1 MTSFRIDRVPFVPA
15 ALVEWAK
22 EDPRSANWPVVYTLE
37 GSKRIYVGESIHA
50 LTRMNQHLARPD
62 RKHLDNVSVI
72 IDPTFNKSVCL
83 DLESQLIA
91 WFAGDGKYQVDN
103 ANAGLTG
110 SNYYDRDL
118 YREQFRAIFEAL
130 RADGMF
136 EGTITEIENS
146 DLFKLSP
153 FKTLNYDQRVAVMRI
168 MEHLFEDLRVGR
180 RSTAV
185 VQGQPGTGKT
195 IVGIYLMK
203 LLSDIRRGVTIDDS
217 DSDAVFAGFFTP
229 KNAAL
234 LADFRMGL
242 VIPQQSLRETVGKV
256 FRKTSGLSRDLVLS
270 PFDVGQSADAYDLLI
285 VDEAHRLQ
293 QLSATIAVLITKFKT
308 INRELF
314 NGDEQGGNQLDWIRR
329 KSTHRIFLL
338 DAEQSIR
345 PGSDLPA
352 HVTRDLER
360 EAAAADR
367 LYPLTTQMR
376 VRADEDYIGYI
387 REVLSESPPAPAWF
401 SEYDFRFFD
410 DISEMRAAI
419 LERNRELGL
428 SRLVAGYAWEWR
440 SKNDPEAFDIE
451 IGRERLQWNR
461 TAKDWVSSPTSI
473 DEVGSIHTIQGYDLN
488 YAGVIIGP
496 DLRFDPATKRL
507 YFVRE
512 SYYDTKGKQNNAMLG
527 QTYSDND
534 LLSYVVNIYRVL
546 LSRGIRGTYVY
557 VCDPA
562 LRDYLHGFIPPADS
576 TVAEARDEGPVL
588 DLMHRSN
595 MQSAGS
601 SSILAIE
608 VDTAPN
614 AAAAQQPDRPGSPLK
629 DHL

>member
-1 MTSFRIDRVPFVPA
+1 MTNFRIDRVPFKPA

-22 EDPRSANWPVVYTLE
+22 EDPRSANWPVVYTID
-37 GSKRIYVGESIHA
+37 GGKRIYVGESIHA
-50 LTRMNQHLARPD
+50 VTRMHQHLARPD
-62 RKHLDNVSVI
+62 RRHLDTVRVV

-103 ANAGLTG
+103 ANAGLSG

-118 YREQFRAIFEAL
+118 YREQFRAIFDAL

-136 EGTITEIENS
+136 EGTIAEIENS

-168 MEHLFEDLRVGR
+168 LEHLFEDLRADR

-203 LLSDIRRGVTIDDS
+203 LLSDIRRGLPIDDS
-217 DSDAVFAGFFTP
+217 DSDAVFAGFFTAE
-229 KNAAL
+229 NAEL

-270 PFDVGQSADAYDLLI
+270 PFDVGQDADGFDLLI

-293 QLSATIAVLITKFKT
+293 QLSATIAVLITKFKK
-308 INRELF
+308 INQTLF
-314 NGDEQGGNQLDWIRR
+314 GDVQGGNQLDWVRR
-329 KSTHRIFLL
+329 KSDHRILLL

-352 HVTRDLER
+352 HITKDLER
-360 EAAAADR
+360 EAAVADR
-367 LYPLTTQMR
+367 LYPLKTQMR

-387 REVLSESPPAPAWF
+387 REVLSDTPPAPAWF
-401 SEYDFRFFD
+401 ADYDFRLFD
-410 DISEMRAAI
+410 DITEMRAAI
-419 LERNRELGL
+419 LQRNRELGL
-428 SRLVAGYAWEWR
+428 SRLIAGYAWEWR
-440 SKNDPEAFDIE
+440 SKTDPEAFDIE
-451 IGRERLQWNR
+451 IGRQKLQWNR

-496 DLRFDPATKRL
+496 DLRFDATAKRL
-507 YFVRE
+507 YFVRD
-512 SYYDTKGKQNNAMLG
+512 SYFDTKGKQNNSMLG
-527 QTYSDND
+527 QTYTDDD

-562 LRDYLHGFIPPADS
+562 LREYLRRYVPPAAPDAS
-576 TVAEARDEGPVL
+576 QLRDHTQSI
-588 DLMHRSN
+588 DLMYPPTRSSGGDESVFAVEMN
-595 MQSAGS
+595 DSRADGFEDDVAPKRAG
-601 SSILAIE
+601 AD
-608 VDTAPN
+608 VD
-614 AAAAQQPDRPGSPLK
+614 
-629 DHL
+629 